1 MAARSARGTS
11 IVLLAPPTWPF
22 DGEETTSHYLSHLA
36 YGVTQLPLL
45 YMLSR
50 FRPWLAVE

>member
-11 IVLLAPPTWPF
+11 IVLLALPTWPF
-22 DGEETTSHYLSHLA
+22 DAEQTTSHYLSHLA

-45 YMLSR
+45 YMLWR
-50 FRPWLAVE
+50 VRPSLAVE